1 VCSKLKWD
9 TMSLNNVARAMAV
22 LSSFILYNHIVCLT
36 EVVVVYDCMHRER
49 CAPPLGSGAE
59 GGC

>member
-1 VCSKLKWD
+1 
-9 TMSLNNVARAMAV
+9 MSLNNVARAMAV